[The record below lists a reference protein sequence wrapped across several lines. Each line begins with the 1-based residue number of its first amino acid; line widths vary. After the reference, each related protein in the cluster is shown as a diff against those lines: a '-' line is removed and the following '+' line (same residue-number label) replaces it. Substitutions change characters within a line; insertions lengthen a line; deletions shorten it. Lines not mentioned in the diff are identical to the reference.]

1 MKTGSKYYPLFEYLQ
16 RCDGVSV
23 GRLCQREASQRE
35 ACQGNCEASSEEASE
50 DERLALTLSWAD
62 IERLI
67 QSKLPASAHKRA
79 WWSNRD
85 SDSALQAR
93 AWIAAG
99 YHVENIDLDSRT
111 ITFRKFQA
119 AYSIRRTEEA
129 ILWDQ
134 NAIKALRK
142 HMSLTQAKF
151 AQALGVRRQTVSE
164 WENGV
169 YEPDRSTA
177 KHLELIAEQKGFE

>member
-16 RCDGVSV
+16 RCDGDH
-23 GRLCQREASQRE
+23 EASQRE
-35 ACQGNCEASSEEASE
+35 ACQGNRAVSSKEAAE

-134 NAIKALRK
+134 NAI
-142 HMSLTQAKF
+142 
-151 AQALGVRRQTVSE
+151 
-164 WENGV
+164 
-169 YEPDRSTA
+169 
-177 KHLELIAEQKGFE
+177 